1 MKEIFAFKEPN
12 PLENVPRFLLQ
23 AVRRYGSE
31 IDFQFAIHLN
41 YVKAKK
47 FYAQNNFI

>member
-31 IDFQFAIHLN
+31 IEFSIRYSFKLRQSEKILRS
-41 YVKAKK
+41 K
-47 FYAQNNFI
+47 